1 MIEHSEGSRVGP
13 FLPDVELLFGQAL
26 LWGSPLAWS
35 GLRGISCSTS
45 MSFSRCQI
53 SIIVQS
59 FFPLFLLPLPF
70 TLQRHF
76 SQQISCTPRFILA
89 SAFQRIWADT
99 ALHKYWLGQIKESQ
113 DEIHELLE
121 EVKRAVRKQDWVPTI
136 CQVLRCKRNSCSWTK
151 RLVEIMC
158 AQ

>member
-1 MIEHSEGSRVGP
+1 MKVQ
-13 FLPDVELLFGQAL
+13 ELGHFCLMWNSFMGRLCSGAPHWPGQDF
-26 LWGSPLAWS
+26 
-35 GLRGISCSTS
+35 LRGISCSTF

-53 SIIVQS
+53 SITVQR
-59 FFPLFLLPLPF
+59 FFPLFLLPLRF

-76 SQQISCTPRFILA
+76 SQQISCTPRSILA

-113 DEIHELLE
+113 DETHELLE
-121 EVKRAVRKQDWVPTI
+121 KVKRAVRKQDWVPTI
-136 CQVLRCKRNSCSWTK
+136 CQVLSCKRISCSWTK
-151 RLVEIMC
+151 KLVEIMY